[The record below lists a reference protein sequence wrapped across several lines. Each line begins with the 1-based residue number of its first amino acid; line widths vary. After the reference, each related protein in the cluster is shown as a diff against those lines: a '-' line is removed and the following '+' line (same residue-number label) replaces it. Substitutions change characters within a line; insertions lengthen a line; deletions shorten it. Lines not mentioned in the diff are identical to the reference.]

1 MVGEKSA
8 EFACGQVL
16 FSLKL
21 SQLNYVV
28 KETPYSV
35 YITLRKS
42 FIREANESLNTIVTN
57 DTSESMHA
65 ESVDEVRNKLKEVE
79 KENDN
84 LRQRITDNVKDIGML
99 EVENEELE
107 VKNKKLET
115 GNIDL
120 GDKMEEMYK
129 EIRHLEQ
136 NNSQDEMERVS
147 AKFKNEIGGLEKK
160 LEQNQKMLKDA
171 TDTVDILE
179 STLNNKSIEIDKLN
193 AEILSVRRQGLSC
206 TLCEFKCETEVDL
219 TKHIL
224 KSHEHVS
231 EICETNAN
239 AKCTPIEDDIPSTS
253 NCGSCKYPSESNKD
267 MKMHVN
273 SKHKFLLCD
282 QCDFKTENRDNP
294 DTHTLFEHNFTC
306 SVCISRFRS
315 ADKLES
321 HICKLDVD
329 NPSFASLYT
338 RGWFDLQGC
347 NPVNCQKLDQQV
359 VILHCEQC
367 IKNEKSCCWAPYDLK
382 IKTDE
387 VLHLDSKKFIK
398 HTQVSHLE
406 ILWPAVVEA
415 LN

>member
-1 MVGEKSA
+1 
-8 EFACGQVL
+8 
-16 FSLKL
+16 
-21 SQLNYVV
+21 
-28 KETPYSV
+28 
-35 YITLRKS
+35 
-42 FIREANESLNTIVTN
+42 
-57 DTSESMHA
+57 
-65 ESVDEVRNKLKEVE
+65 
-79 KENDN
+79 
-84 LRQRITDNVKDIGML
+84 
-99 EVENEELE
+99 
-107 VKNKKLET
+107 
-115 GNIDL
+115 
-120 GDKMEEMYK
+120 
-129 EIRHLEQ
+129 
-136 NNSQDEMERVS
+136 
-147 AKFKNEIGGLEKK
+147 
-160 LEQNQKMLKDA
+160 
-171 TDTVDILE
+171 
-179 STLNNKSIEIDKLN
+179 
-193 AEILSVRRQGLSC
+193 
-206 TLCEFKCETEVDL
+206 
-219 TKHIL
+219 
-224 KSHEHVS
+224 
-231 EICETNAN
+231 
-239 AKCTPIEDDIPSTS
+239 
-253 NCGSCKYPSESNKD
+253 

-282 QCDFKTENRDNP
+282 QCDFKTENRDNL